1 MIIFIAGVV
10 KGLNNAG
17 EDGHVTSA
25 SDGKSSARTYEN
37 RGIDPGERERE
48 RGERYFF
55 HN

>member
-25 SDGKSSARTYEN
+25 SDGKSSARTFEN
-37 RGIDPGERERE
+37 RGIDPGE
-48 RGERYFF
+48 
-55 HN
+55 